1 MGLEVKRGFSGQ
13 VVDFTQVWERAADKA
28 MLKRKTGTAWHPE
41 LGAWDRIKAILEL
54 SWKTA
59 AELIEL
65 TGRKSSTV
73 ASALQNNKSK
83 LRIRRRAGSGR
94 TREYRLK

>member
-41 LGAWDRIKAILEL
+41 LIHGRQR
-54 SWKTA
+54 TA
-59 AELIEL
+59 
-65 TGRKSSTV
+65 K
-73 ASALQNNKSK
+73 
-83 LRIRRRAGSGR
+83 
-94 TREYRLK
+94 